1 MPRNSW
7 YCSHRSLSRISAAA
21 RKRRMSASPRVT
33 GLLEAS
39 AVSPKRAPAVTVA
52 PVTPRPFRKDRRRT
66 TRFHCL
72 LTWSLTLVWVSSS
85 GRTGESGFLLILIL
99 QIFCLITLRNEAGT
113 STSTQFENTIYRG
126 STCHD
131 EVDSV

>member
-39 AVSPKRAPAVTVA
+39 ALSPRRVPAVTAA

-66 TRFHCL
+66 TLFHCL
-72 LTWSLTLVWVSSS
+72 LTWSLTLLRVSSP
-85 GRTGESGFLLILIL
+85 GWAGESGLLLIRCTPDFLLEYVAK
-99 QIFCLITLRNEAGT
+99 RGRD
-113 STSTQFENTIYRG
+113 FEVNAIRKY
-126 STCHD
+126 
-131 EVDSV
+131 

>member
-39 AVSPKRAPAVTVA
+39 AVSPKRAPAVTAA

-66 TRFHCL
+66 TRFHCW

-85 GRTGESGFLLILIL
+85 GWAGESGFLLILII
-99 QIFCLITLRNEAGT
+99 QILVEIVAK
-113 STSTQFENTIYRG
+113 RG
-126 STCHD
+126 RDFDVNAIREYEIPKEQVSRR
-131 EVDSV
+131 S